1 MFFPQDAKGVF
12 LTLQLAVFAF
22 IGVEMLGIT
31 AGEAADPEKTLPRA
45 VNNVIWRI
53 LIFYIGAL
61 FVLMMVQPWTAYSA
75 NASPFVVTLS
85 KAGLVGGAGIL
96 NFVVLT
102 SALSACN
109 ANLFSASRLLWG
121 LAASGSAPRRF
132 RWVSKRAVPGVAV
145 SVSFGCTG
153 IGVLINYVAPAQ
165 AFTYITSVA
174 TIACLSAWAFIA
186 LAHLGFRRA
195 LRRTGE
201 AVPAFHLRGAPWT
214 ALLVLA
220 AVVGV
225 AISMGFTSGTRIGL
239 YAGAVGAVLIVVAYA
254 ARQWQLRGAAAR
266 VPEPAIARDQA
277 REGLALT

>member
-1 MFFPQDAKGVF
+1 MRALGEMAVYHPISGSFSEYARPYVGEFAGFATGWSYWLYAVAGPMAELTAAGIYMHCWFSSLPQWIPALVGLAVLYLVHWMSVRLFGEFEFLVRDHQVVAIVGLILIELVVVITGWTALGHGATISNLWNHGVFFPQGAKGVF

-53 LIFYIGAL
+53 LIFYIG
-61 FVLMMVQPWTAYSA
+61 
-75 NASPFVVTLS
+75 
-85 KAGLVGGAGIL
+85 
-96 NFVVLT
+96 
-102 SALSACN
+102 
-109 ANLFSASRLLWG
+109 
-121 LAASGSAPRRF
+121 
-132 RWVSKRAVPGVAV
+132 
-145 SVSFGCTG
+145 
-153 IGVLINYVAPAQ
+153 
-165 AFTYITSVA
+165 
-174 TIACLSAWAFIA
+174 
-186 LAHLGFRRA
+186 A

>member
-1 MFFPQDAKGVF
+1 VFFPQGAKGVF

-53 LIFYIGAL
+53 LIFYIG
-61 FVLMMVQPWTAYSA
+61 
-75 NASPFVVTLS
+75 
-85 KAGLVGGAGIL
+85 
-96 NFVVLT
+96 
-102 SALSACN
+102 
-109 ANLFSASRLLWG
+109 
-121 LAASGSAPRRF
+121 
-132 RWVSKRAVPGVAV
+132 
-145 SVSFGCTG
+145 
-153 IGVLINYVAPAQ
+153 
-165 AFTYITSVA
+165 
-174 TIACLSAWAFIA
+174 
-186 LAHLGFRRA
+186 A

-254 ARQWQLRGAAAR
+254 ARQRQLRGAAAR